1 MDRDEARAEVAAAL
15 TSLDVEVKPSKAGSS
30 DASPRGTIN
39 AAVDGQEVTVD
50 LEAFSRVRLSDA
62 LGLVR
67 RLEPAR
73 GPSRRVFV
81 AADRID
87 AAAATELVEA
97 GFGYWDRATRRLVLR
112 APGVRIDTVVDR
124 PQITAVVERAD
135 AGVPLRSPFSGV
147 GVRVGYW
154 LLTHPD
160 EPLGV
165 RAVARA
171 VGASATQVSAVARA
185 LQRAHLLDPQRR
197 VPDLP
202 ALFWELSE
210 HWAPAWSRSLV
221 ATERAVL
228 EGGVIVGTLAAVA
241 YGAPAVVGGAA
252 PSLYLPHQAFVP
264 EPPSAAGPASGVR
277 VAVAPAP
284 GAAAPWGPPLP
295 LPDGTLARPAHPV
308 AIALDLATDRGRG
321 REILA
326 GWDLHPETAP
336 GARRVW

>member
-1 MDRDEARAEVAAAL
+1 MDQGEARAEVTAAL
-15 TSLDVEVKPSKAGSS
+15 ESLDVDVHPSEAGSG
-30 DASPRGTIN
+30 DVAPREVLTAS
-39 AAVDGQEVTVD
+39 VDGQDVSVAVET
-50 LEAFSRVRLSDA
+50 FSRVRLSDA

-73 GPSRRVFV
+73 ELSRRVFV

-97 GFGYWDRATRRLVLR
+97 GVGYWDRATRRLVLR
-112 APGVRIDTVVDR
+112 APGVRIDTRVDL
-124 PQITAVVERAD
+124 PPATAVVAQAD
-135 AGVPLRSPFSGV
+135 DEAPLRSPFSGV
-147 GVRVGYW
+147 GLRVAYW

-160 EPLGV
+160 QPLAV
-165 RAVARA
+165 RAVARE

-210 HWAPAWSRSLV
+210 HWAPTWSRSLV
-221 ATERAVL
+221 AAERAVL

-252 PSLYLPHQAFVP
+252 PSLYLPRQAFVP
-264 EPPSAAGPASGVR
+264 EPPTGSDATAGVR

-284 GAAAPWGPPLP
+284 LAAAPWGPTLP

-326 GWDLHPETAP
+326 GWDLHPETAA